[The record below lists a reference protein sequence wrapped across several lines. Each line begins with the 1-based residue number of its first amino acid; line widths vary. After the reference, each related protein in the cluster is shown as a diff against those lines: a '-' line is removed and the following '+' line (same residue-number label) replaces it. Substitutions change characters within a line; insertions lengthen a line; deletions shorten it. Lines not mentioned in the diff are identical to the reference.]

1 MPILCRF
8 FVSAAAFIGMI
19 LSAGSPGIIGMILS
33 AGSPGMTGYD
43 LSHLMPHVSLFV
55 HHLQD
60 RQEAAHRPL
69 FLLLLLFLRLTQN
82 ISART
87 SCSSHT
93 FQAIDTALFLA
104 AVAVAAL
111 VLAPAAMGAVVEL
124 MVPSPQMCLPFKYF
138 PLGIDDNLV
147 LPFLTSLSCHLAW
160 LAAGSPP
167 IPVLRRFVL
176 FG

>member
-1 MPILCRF
+1 MLFSHFPRAPTLSF
-8 FVSAAAFIGMI
+8 FF
-19 LSAGSPGIIGMILS
+19 
-33 AGSPGMTGYD
+33 
-43 LSHLMPHVSLFV
+43 
-55 HHLQD
+55 
-60 RQEAAHRPL
+60 
-69 FLLLLLFLRLTQN
+69 
-82 ISART
+82 
-87 SCSSHT
+87 
-93 FQAIDTALFLA
+93 A

-147 LPFLTSLSCHLAW
+147 LPFITSLACHCAW